1 MSSAAVATAAVTRP
15 LTGPIFPVTCRSW
28 QPTIVQV
35 RSTNDGVL
43 LRGAWAYQRED
54 CASGDSLASAFVEA
68 GVPPRG
74 AYVTSAVPGLSHH
87 VPAMKRIELRGG
99 GGEPVDFARTLLS
112 HGVAE
117 LPPNVVAEDG
127 SSLETVLPAGGS
139 AWIVRVTPDGARAR
153 VEAPAGAPEDVLVA
167 AIGHM
172 LRLDE
177 DLSPF
182 YARAAEDPE
191 LAWVAAGAGRLLR
204 SPTVFEDL
212 VKTICTTNCTWSA
225 TQRMVGALVGV
236 LGTPAAGAPDRRTF
250 PDAAAMARA
259 GDDFYASTAKTGYRG
274 AYLRSIAAD
283 VAEGRLDLE
292 ALNDPTHSDEEVA
305 ERLLALPGVGP
316 YACAHMMMLLGRY
329 GRLILDSWTRP
340 TYRRLAARPRV
351 TDKGIEKAFRRY
363 REYAGLAFWLMLTRD
378 WIPAS

>member
-1 MSSAAVATAAVTRP
+1 MT
-15 LTGPIFPVTCRSW
+15 
-28 QPTIVQV
+28 
-35 RSTNDGVL
+35 
-43 LRGAWAYQRED
+43 
-54 CASGDSLASAFVEA
+54 
-68 GVPPRG
+68 
-74 AYVTSAVPGLSHH
+74 
-87 VPAMKRIELRGG
+87 RIELRGA

-117 LPPNVVAEDG
+117 LVPNVVAEDG
-127 SSLETVLPAGGS
+127 SALETVLPAGGR
-139 AWIVRVTPDGARAR
+139 AWVVRITPDGTHAGL
-153 VEAPAGAPEDVLVA
+153 EAHPDAPIDALTTV
-167 AIGHM
+167 IRHM
-172 LRLDE
+172 FRLDE

-191 LAWVAAGAGRLLR
+191 LAWAASGAGRFLR

-225 TQRMVGALVGV
+225 TLRMVGAIVAV
-236 LGTPAAGAPDRRTF
+236 LGEPAVEAPDRRAF
-250 PDAAAMARA
+250 PSAVVMAGA
-259 GDDFYASTAKTGYRG
+259 SDDFYTSTAKTGYRG

-283 VAEGRLDLE
+283 VADGRLDLE
-292 ALNDPTHSDEEVA
+292 ALSDPAHSDDEVA

-340 TYRRLAARPRV
+340 TYRRIAARPRV
-351 TDKGIEKAFRRY
+351 TDRGIEKAFRRY